1 MPHFDY
7 VAGEATKSI
16 ALTSQELGA
25 LITLKLLTIESIE
38 QTIERAATKA
48 GNKGV
53 DAAMSVIE
61 MVNLLDPVGP
71 SPMTNGNQQSPVPD
85 E

>member
-1 MPHFDY
+1 M
-7 VAGEATKSI
+7 
-16 ALTSQELGA
+16 